1 MRFERRK
8 LYCVRATPIG
18 FSQSKFPWCTVHG
31 NRALA
36 EREQWSYWGNPSE
49 ISVRCSQSSRNLG
62 DTPERKKFR
71 GRVQNMHINSPQ
83 ILDWPQNCACFG
95 CVGFQA
101 VPAGTAAERLELL
114 SRHFSSYQHWGDKSF
129 QFKSLKLKKFIK
141 QLRLPIETY

>member
-1 MRFERRK
+1 MRFERRE

-18 FSQSKFPWCTVHG
+18 FFQSKFPWCTVHG

-49 ISVRCSQSSRNLG
+49 ISVRSSQPKFG
-62 DTPERKKFR
+62 GYPRKKEKFR
-71 GRVQNMHINSPQ
+71 GRVQNMHINSPK
-83 ILDWPQNCACFG
+83 ILDWLWNCARFE

-101 VPAGTAAERLELL
+101 VPAGTAAERLERL

-141 QLRLPIETY
+141 QLRVPIETY